1 MRRII
6 VSLAVGGLA
15 AMLLSPAHARQ
26 EASRIVDRTFSCT
39 TGYVGGIY
47 QASLESYWHVPPQ
60 VERRVPSATAST
72 VLTNGFLGG
81 ISPTSVYVN
90 RLHCKATKSKLPL
103 TTKGLRGGA
112 FSPFNTEFDCF
123 TPSTVLLRVRGA
135 SVKPT
140 TLHTASPFGYPQ
152 LQAMRP
158 ATRTELA
165 VGTMTG
171 RPIAYASIAGVKK
184 ARLFIAADCQED

>member
-1 MRRII
+1 VRRG
-6 VSLAVGGLA
+6 VA
-15 AMLLSPAHARQ
+15 LLSALALASVILAPANAR
-26 EASRIVDRTFSCT
+26 EDASRIVDRTFLCA

-47 QASLESYWHVPPQ
+47 QTSVESYWHVPPGK
-60 VERRVPSATAST
+60 RRTPSATAST

-90 RLHCKATKSKLPL
+90 RLHCKAAKSKLPL

-123 TPSTVLLRVRGA
+123 TPRRLLLRIRGEFVR
-135 SVKPT
+135 ST

-152 LQAMRP
+152 LQAVG
-158 ATRTELA
+158 ATTQTELSL
-165 VGTMTG
+165 GTLKG
-171 RPIAYASIAGVKK
+171 KLIAYASIAGAKK

>member
-1 MRRII
+1 VRRG
-6 VSLAVGGLA
+6 VAVLPALALA
-15 AMLLSPAHARQ
+15 AVMLAPANAG
-26 EASRIVDRTFSCT
+26 EDASRIVDRTFLCA

-47 QASLESYWHVPPQ
+47 QTSVESYWHVPPPGK
-60 VERRVPSATAST
+60 RRTPSATAST
-72 VLTNGFLGG
+72 VLTDGFLGG

-123 TPSTVLLRVRGA
+123 TPRSLLLRVRGEFVR
-135 SVKPT
+135 ST

-152 LQAMRP
+152 LQAMGP
-158 ATRTELA
+158 TTQTELSL
-165 VGTMTG
+165 GTLKG
-171 RPIAYASIAGVKK
+171 KPIAYASIAGAKK
-184 ARLFIAADCQED
+184 ARLFISADCQED